1 MENEGFERS
10 LSFLEERGVVVQS
23 LVTDRHTGAQKS
35 MREQRKDIGIVGTG
49 KVLELMKS
57 YKVMGSSI
65 RNIYIYV
72 FFFRYTTARN
82 CS

>member
-49 KVLELMKS
+49 KVDVLQLEIALES
-57 YKVMGSSI
+57 
-65 RNIYIYV
+65 V
-72 FFFRYTTARN
+72 FNLNYNDFSH
-82 CS
+82 CK

>member
-49 KVLELMKS
+49 KVF
-57 YKVMGSSI
+57 
-65 RNIYIYV
+65 NW
-72 FFFRYTTARN
+72 N
-82 CS
+82 